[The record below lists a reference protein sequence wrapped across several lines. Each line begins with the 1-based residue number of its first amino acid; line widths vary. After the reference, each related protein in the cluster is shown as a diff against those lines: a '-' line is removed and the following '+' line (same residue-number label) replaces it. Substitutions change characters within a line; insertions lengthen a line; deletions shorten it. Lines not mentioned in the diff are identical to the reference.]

1 MNYSFMLIY
10 LLFRFRK
17 SMNFLSD
24 SEILNPFFCNKAE
37 LILTCCHKREIKAII
52 LVLKIQKSENS
63 IIFAP

>member
-24 SEILNPFFCNKAE
+24 SEILNPFFCNKSE
-37 LILTCCHKREIKAII
+37 LILTRSHKRDI
-52 LVLKIQKSENS
+52 LVIIIGFVDSKIRK
-63 IIFAP
+63 